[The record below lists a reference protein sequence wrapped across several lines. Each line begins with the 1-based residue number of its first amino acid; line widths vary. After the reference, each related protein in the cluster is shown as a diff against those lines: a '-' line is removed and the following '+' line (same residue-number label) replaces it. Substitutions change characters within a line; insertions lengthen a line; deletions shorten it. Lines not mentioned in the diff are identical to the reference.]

1 MERIKRTVI
10 PPLVVLSAL
19 LILGSCRAHK
29 TMASAT
35 YTDYA
40 QTLRDTAEVV
50 ADTASSTLS
59 ETDTASASLSSELDG
74 LVEFVEGGG
83 RVSIDSA
90 GNVALEGVRSIRV
103 HHADTATLGKA
114 SARQTDNTA
123 AHSEHRSA
131 TASDTTAKSRQTEQ
145 TAPAQKWH
153 ERALARLG
161 LGVCIAFL
169 MWLLFLYLRR
179 KT

>member
-1 MERIKRTVI
+1 MKSLAITAS
-10 PPLVVLSAL
+10 VLAVSL
-19 LILGSCRAHK
+19 CLGSCRAHK
-29 TMASAT
+29 SVSSAT
-35 YTDYA
+35 DTDYS
-40 QTLRDTAEVV
+40 QTLRDTTEVV
-50 ADTASSTLS
+50 ADTASFTLT

-90 GNVALEGVRSIRV
+90 GNVALEGVKSIRV
-103 HHADTATLGKA
+103 HHADTATLGRA
-114 SARQTDNTA
+114 TARQTENTA
-123 AHSEHRSA
+123 VHSEQRGA
-131 TASDTTAKSRQTEQ
+131 TTSDTTAKSRQTVQ